1 MCGICITI
9 SLSLASLTLVLA
21 VRSAPRSNKR
31 PQMAVWPFLAAKCSA
46 VWSVYH
52 NRETETERDRSGQ
65 GHTAQEKRR
74 QETGAARGTHR
85 GTETGQGIV
94 DQDKVRVA

>member
-1 MCGICITI
+1 MCGICISI
-9 SLSLASLTLVLA
+9 SLSLASLTPFLA

-31 PQMAVWPFLAAKCSA
+31 PHVAVWPLYAAIWSA
-46 VWSVYH
+46 VRLSYH

-74 QETGAARGTHR
+74 H
-85 GTETGQGIV
+85 
-94 DQDKVRVA
+94 